1 MNKYTSEVKR
11 TCVEGY
17 LLYNISQEELSRK
30 YGVAKR
36 CIRDWVTG
44 YNAIG
49 ESYFTLR
56 DSGLSYSR
64 ELKAAACKEYMKGKC
79 SLKDIVIRFHIT
91 SERTLRN
98 WLKKYNGNEEL
109 NSTDSAIT
117 RKGASSMYKGRETTY
132 QERLDIVCW
141 YLSHKCKYAECAE
154 QFNVSY
160 SQVAGW
166 VKKYEKGGAE
176 ALVDRRGKKKAIENM
191 TKEELLQAEN
201 RVLKAKCRRMEIENT
216 LLKKLQ
222 TLEGRC

>member
-1 MNKYTSEVKR
+1 
-11 TCVEGY
+11 
-17 LLYNISQEELSRK
+17 
-30 YGVAKR
+30 
-36 CIRDWVTG
+36 
-44 YNAIG
+44 
-49 ESYFTLR
+49 
-56 DSGLSYSR
+56 
-64 ELKAAACKEYMKGKC
+64 
-79 SLKDIVIRFHIT
+79 
-91 SERTLRN
+91 
-98 WLKKYNGNEEL
+98 
-109 NSTDSAIT
+109 
-117 RKGASSMYKGRETTY
+117 MYKGRETTY

-166 VKKYEKGGAE
+166 VEKYEKGGAE